1 MSVKVKT
8 GEVRFS
14 FCHLFEPY
22 AFQEDRDAKYSIA
35 ILIPKTDK
43 KTLGAIKAAYEQA
56 KQEGV
61 EKYGKAFASKASPL
75 IRPIG
80 SNYGL
85 LRDADEDEELSS
97 DEAYAGH
104 YIMNLKSTKATQVLS
119 RETGKQLI
127 TKENGG
133 EDIVYSGCY
142 GKVSLSVYPYNN
154 VQTGIST
161 SLNNVLKTRDGER
174 FSGWTSAAD
183 DFAEELED
191 ADYDDDLLG

>member
-22 AFQEDRDAKYSIA
+22 AFQDGQDAKYSMA

-43 KTLGAIKAAYEQA
+43 KTISMIKDAYEKA

-61 EKYGKAFASKASPL
+61 EKYGKSFASKASPL
-75 IRPIG
+75 VRPIG

-85 LRDADEDEELSS
+85 LRDADQDEELSADS
-97 DEAYAGH
+97 NYAGH
-104 YIMNLKSTKATQVLS
+104 YIMNLKSTKAPQVLAK
-119 RETGKQLI
+119 ETGRQLV

-133 EDIVYSGCY
+133 DDVVYSGCY
-142 GKVSLSVYPYNN
+142 GKVSFSVYPYAN
-154 VQTGIST
+154 VQTGISA
-161 SLNNVLKTRDGER
+161 SLNNVLKTKDGER
-174 FSGWTSAAD
+174 FGGWTSAVD
-183 DFAEELED
+183 DFADELED